1 MHMSRIPRYRWL
13 TVPLL
18 VRSVDVAAESGSAV
32 DDPLLLVG
40 Y

>member
-18 VRSVDVAAESGSAV
+18 VRSVDVAAESAV
-32 DDPLLLVG
+32 DDPLLLVE